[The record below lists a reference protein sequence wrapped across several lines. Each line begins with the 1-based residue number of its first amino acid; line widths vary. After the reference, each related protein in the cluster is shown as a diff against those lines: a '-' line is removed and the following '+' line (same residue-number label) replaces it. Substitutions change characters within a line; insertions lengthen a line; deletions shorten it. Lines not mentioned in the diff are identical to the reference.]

1 MRNDYISRALQA
13 LKKEINDSELTSKS
27 RNNLDRLI
35 ELLLDFYYIRLDA
48 IVNSMNSIERKKHQ
62 VAILSS
68 NMVDYIVSIN
78 DTLKGKNEP
87 SGIVGLICREI
98 NYDDKKRKFKFRR
111 LK

>member
-35 ELLLDFYYIRLDA
+35 KLLLDFYCIRLDA
-48 IVNSMNSIERKKHQ
+48 IVNSMNSIERK
-62 VAILSS
+62 

-78 DTLKGKNEP
+78 DTLKGKNDP

-98 NYDDKKRKFKFRR
+98 NYDDKKGKFKFRR